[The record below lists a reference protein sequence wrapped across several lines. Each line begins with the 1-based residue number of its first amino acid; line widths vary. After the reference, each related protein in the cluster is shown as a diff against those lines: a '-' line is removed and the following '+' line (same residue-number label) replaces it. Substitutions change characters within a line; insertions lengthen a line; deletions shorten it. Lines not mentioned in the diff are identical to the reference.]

1 LASGQVGQAVL
12 LALRPEKITLTA
24 GGQAGVNAVRGK
36 VLDVVFSGN
45 STTYRIAV
53 GEQLMT
59 LFRQNLAQ
67 GTVAP
72 GTDVVLSW
80 SPDHLVQVTP

>member
-1 LASGQVGQAVL
+1 ML
-12 LALRPEKITLTA
+12 LALRPEKITLGTS
-24 GGQAGVNAVRGK
+24 GQAGLNAVRGK

-53 GEQLMT
+53 GDQVMI
-59 LFRQNLAQ
+59 LFRQNLAD

-72 GTDVVLSW
+72 DTEVKLSW
-80 SPDHLVQVTP
+80 SPEHLVQVTP

>member
-1 LASGQVGQAVL
+1 VG
-12 LALRPEKITLTA
+12 INTL
-24 GGQAGVNAVRGK
+24 RGK

-53 GEQLMT
+53 GDQVMI
-59 LFRQNLAQ
+59 LFRQNLAE

-72 GTDVVLSW
+72 GSDAVLSW